1 MNQFLLFA
9 GDEYYPGGGWSD
21 FRGSFKTV
29 EEAEEKANKPTDNE
43 WGDCVDRSYDWWH
56 IVDSDTGNYVKAHS
70 YR

>member
-29 EEAEEKANKPTDNE
+29 EEAEEKAIKPTDRE
-43 WGDCVDRSYDWWH
+43 WASNSYDWWH
-56 IVDSDTGNYVKAHS
+56 IVDSATGSYVKSQS